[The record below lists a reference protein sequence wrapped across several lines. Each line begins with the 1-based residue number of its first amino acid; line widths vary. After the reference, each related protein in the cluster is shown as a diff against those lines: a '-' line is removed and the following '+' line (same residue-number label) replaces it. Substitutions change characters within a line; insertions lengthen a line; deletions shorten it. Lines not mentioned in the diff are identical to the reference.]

1 MRASARR
8 LLIGGVLALTGLQ
21 ELSSLF
27 VPGDLDLKTLGIH
40 LLVALVLGHIL
51 GWHFVRFA
59 PVMGH
64 KEKLARVF
72 VWLTATTLLIIS
84 VVKVSLALSLGLVGA
99 LSIIRFR
106 TPIKEPEELAYLFV
120 CVAVGVGLGAER
132 LWETLLVFVVMLA
145 YMALRSNRKS
155 GQSSLRTILHVSVPG
170 TTTESPL
177 SKILSLTKTHCD
189 RVDLRRVDRL
199 DGEFQ
204 ASLFIELASTERLQN
219 LLDAMAETWSK
230 ATLSV
235 VERGVSE

>member
-1 MRASARR
+1 MRASAPWF
-8 LLIGGVLALTGLQ
+8 LIAKVLALTGPQ
-21 ELSSLF
+21 DLSSLF
-27 VPGDLDLKTLGIH
+27 APGDLDLTTLGIH
-40 LLVALVLGHIL
+40 LLVALVLGHVL

-132 LWETLLVFVVMLA
+132 LWETVLVFVVLLA
-145 YMALRSNRKS
+145 TMSLRSLRKS
-155 GQSSLRTILHVSVPG
+155 RHSALRTILHVTVPG
-170 TTTESPL
+170 TATESPL
-177 SKILSLTKTHCD
+177 AKILALTQTHCE
-189 RVDLRRVDRL
+189 RVDVRRVDRL

-204 ASLFIELASTERLQN
+204 ASLFIELASTERLQG
-219 LLDAMAETWSK
+219 LLDAMAAVWST
-230 ATLSV
+230 ATLSI
-235 VERGVSE
+235 VERGASE